1 MSSARSFEA
10 LVLPHL
16 DAAYN
21 LARWLVRDEHA
32 ARDIVQDSC
41 VRALRY
47 FASFRGEQ
55 ARPWLL
61 AIVRNNCLSW
71 LEAQRSQP
79 EQVELEV
86 LEAAAA
92 PPVHATGNDPL
103 ALLEGR
109 RQRVR
114 VDTAI
119 AALAPP
125 FREVIVLREIEGLA
139 YAEIATIADIP
150 VGTVMSRLAR
160 ARAELKAALT
170 EFRKQD

>member
-1 MSSARSFEA
+1 MSNARSFEA

-47 FASFRGEQ
+47 FASFRGDQ

-61 AIVRNNCLSW
+61 AIVRNNCMSW

-86 LEAAAA
+86 LETAA
-92 PPVHATGNDPL
+92 PPAQAGADPL
-103 ALLEGR
+103 ALLEGQ

-114 VDTAI
+114 VDAAI

-125 FREVIVLREIEGLA
+125 FREVVVLREIEGLA

>member
-47 FASFRGEQ
+47 FASFRGDQ

-79 EQVELEV
+79 EQVELEA
-86 LEAAAA
+86 LEAAAV
-92 PPVHATGNDPL
+92 PPTQPSDDPL
-103 ALLEGR
+103 ALLEGQ
-109 RQRVR
+109 RQRLR

>member
-47 FASFRGEQ
+47 FASFRGDQ

-79 EQVELEV
+79 EQVELEA
-86 LEAAAA
+86 LEAAA
-92 PPVHATGNDPL
+92 PPSQTSGDPL

>member
-21 LARWLVRDEHA
+21 LARWLVRDEHV
-32 ARDIVQDSC
+32 ARDVVQDSC

-47 FASFRGEQ
+47 FDSFRGDQ
-55 ARPWLL
+55 ARPWFL

-71 LEAQRSQP
+71 IEAQCSQP
-79 EQVELEV
+79 EQVELDV
-86 LEAAAA
+86 LETTA
-92 PPVHATGNDPL
+92 PVVQPGSDPL
-103 ALLEGR
+103 SLLEGQ
-109 RQRVR
+109 RQRLR

-139 YAEIATIADIP
+139 YAEIAAIADIP

-160 ARAELKAALT
+160 ARAELKTALT